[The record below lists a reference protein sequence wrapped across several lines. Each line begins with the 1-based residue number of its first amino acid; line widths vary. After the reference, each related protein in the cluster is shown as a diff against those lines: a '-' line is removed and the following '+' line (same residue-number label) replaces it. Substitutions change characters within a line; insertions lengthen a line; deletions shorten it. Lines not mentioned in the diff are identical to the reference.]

1 MYLNKNSFKA
11 PNLKAGSSPAFPESF
26 FFNTGESKKEIT
38 LILKLT
44 MLIIGL
50 EPITLEIYF
59 ELETS

>member
-1 MYLNKNSFKA
+1 MYLSKNSFKA
-11 PNLKAGSSPAFPESF
+11 PSPKAGSSSVPESF
-26 FFNTGESKKEIT
+26 IFFNTGESKKEIP

-59 ELETS
+59 ELDTS